1 MNQSSKFQWMIA
13 CAVSCSLSVSVWA
26 QELTPSKPYEYLQQG
41 ELLVAQ
47 SSSPEGIRV
56 AREIYAMG
64 VLVAARQGEHLLA
77 SSCCIAIASTYQ
89 QNDSEY
95 ETLWDL
101 ALLLSPERESQWLT
115 HRGGSSKLNDA
126 QRAAEAIR
134 LLRNAE
140 YAQASKLLKDNHVRA
155 EINRASERLGL
166 QRATVWQHI
175 NRMTAAASNDPCNG
189 KYFQVEIVD
198 GKAHR
203 RVCTQHPWA
212 IGAAPDL
219 DQLKLL
225 IGIEA
230 LCADAADEM
239 DDWGGVY
246 ELSITQPVSLPSLD
260 WLRDL
265 YKLDPSRPVLKD
277 DRWVSAP

>member
-1 MNQSSKFQWMIA
+1 MNQFTIRSIIA
-13 CAVSCSLSVSVWA
+13 YSLLCALSVSTRA
-26 QELTPSKPYEYLQQG
+26 QEMTPSNPHEYLQQG
-41 ELLVAQ
+41 ELRVAQ
-47 SSSPEGIRV
+47 SESPEDIRI

-64 VLVAARQGEHLLA
+64 VLVAAQQGEHLLA
-77 SSCCIAIASTYQ
+77 SSCCIAIASTYEPT
-89 QNDSEY
+89 DSVCES
-95 ETLWDL
+95 LWDL
-101 ALLLSPERESQWLT
+101 ALLISPERESQWLT
-115 HRGGSSKLNDA
+115 HRRGSSKLHDA
-126 QRAAEAIR
+126 HRAAEAIR

-140 YAQASKLLKDNHVRA
+140 YAQASKSLKDDRVRT
-155 EINRASERLGL
+155 EINRASERLGF
-166 QRATVWQHI
+166 QRASVWQLI
-175 NRMTAAASNDPCNG
+175 NGMTNASSNDPCNG

-219 DQLKLL
+219 DELKML

-230 LCADAADEM
+230 ICADAVDEM

-246 ELSITQPVSLPSLD
+246 ELSITQPASLPSLD

-265 YKLDPSRPVLKD
+265 YKIDPTRPVLKD